1 MRRKE
6 VNTMDEKKYS
16 QLQENMDAMA
26 KAALTFY
33 RSAQEAGATA
43 DESNRLTQ
51 AFIASISMVAD
62 RLANG
67 NT

>member
-1 MRRKE
+1 MTKA
-6 VNTMDEKKYS
+6 TIKK
-16 QLQENMDAMA
+16 AA
-26 KAALTFY
+26 KAALAFY

-43 DESNRLTQ
+43 DESSCLTQ

-67 NT
+67 SK